1 MTLVQEVNVEQIQS
15 HVQSIKEFQA
25 FAKQLFISV
34 GEEAKCRLSTRFDGV
49 DYKYQLVR
57 LPEVIAKFEKEYG
70 EAPIIGWV
78 AMSFALQ
85 DSNRV
90 HIGTLLNYG
99 SWPLTYS
106 VGFHLLEDEYQQVT
120 ADLHSLDWEEAVGQQ
135 TTYQYSKPNGEHM
148 FNSPELE
155 LDLLSLTRS
164 KEKIVEQI
172 VNYYEQAVP
181 IVKKLKRKG

>member
-1 MTLVQEVNVEQIQS
+1 MTLVQEVNVKQIQS
-15 HVQSIKEFQA
+15 HAQSIKEFQT
-25 FAKQLFISV
+25 FAKELFISI
-34 GEEAKCRLSTRFDGV
+34 GEEAKRRLSSHFDGV
-49 DYKYQLVR
+49 DYKYQLAR

-78 AMSFALQ
+78 AMSFVLHN
-85 DSNRV
+85 SNRV

-106 VGFHLLEDEYQQVT
+106 VGFHLLEDEYHQVT
-120 ADLHSLDWEEAVGQQ
+120 SDLHSLDWEEVVGLQ

-155 LDLLSLTRS
+155 LDLLSLTES
-164 KEKIVEQI
+164 KEKIIEQI
-172 VNYYEQAVP
+172 VKYYEQAAP
-181 IVKKLKRKG
+181 IVERINRKG